1 MEICTEF
8 SHEDPPN
15 FDCDL
20 IDQLGDLL
28 THQDD
33 HVFERTIS
41 ELLPE
46 VTVMDNRS
54 NSMLINFDFQT
65 GTVLIAV
72 DCSFLL
78 ILLLF

>member
-1 MEICTEF
+1 MKIRLI
-8 SHEDPPN
+8 SN
-15 FDCDL
+15 DL

-33 HVFERTIS
+33 HVFEKTIS

-72 DCSFLL
+72 DCSCSFCYY
-78 ILLLF
+78 FEFFVE